1 MRIQREEAMDIQF
14 KLIVI
19 IRQLEAIPI
28 MVSLILLVDTP
39 ILSHIMETV
48 LAQ

>member
-39 ILSHIMETV
+39 IASYIMETV